1 MRLNKFSCVLTFC
14 FIVFFSCLSL
24 AQTDKKEEKISEHQ
38 KSYNSKAISLGIGK
52 YSLKHF
58 YKYGVNI
65 NKLDELKGQGI
76 DLIELSHSKP
86 ARYAEI
92 SLYSTTIVQ
101 GTIISKTYHLGKNN
115 YFHTTYK
122 IQIDNVVKG
131 CIDKK
136 VIEIKTISGLVDDNT
151 NTYVTM
157 LHEPSYFLGEM
168 GLFLLDKFDFQYYEE
183 GRKYSPS
190 LTNTIFNIDSNQF
203 IVQAKYTLKSGCFL
217 DYQKRKI
224 GTQKEV
230 LSKIKK
236 IENINNTKEFSTV
249 KF

>member
-1 MRLNKFSCVLTFC
+1 
-14 FIVFFSCLSL
+14 VFLSCLSL
-24 AQTDKKEEKISEHQ
+24 AQTEKKDEHLSEHQ

-65 NKLDELKGQGI
+65 NKLDELKNEGI

-151 NTYVTM
+151 DTYVTM
-157 LHEPSYFLGEM
+157 LHEPSYFLGEKS
-168 GLFLLDKFDFQYYEE
+168 LFLLDKFDFQYYEE

-190 LTNTIFNIDSNQF
+190 LTNTIFNIDFEQF
-203 IVQAKYTLKSGCFL
+203 IVQAKYTLKSGYFL

-224 GTQKEV
+224 GTQEEV
-230 LSKIKK
+230 LSQIKR
-236 IENINNTKEFSTV
+236 IEDINNTSGFSEI